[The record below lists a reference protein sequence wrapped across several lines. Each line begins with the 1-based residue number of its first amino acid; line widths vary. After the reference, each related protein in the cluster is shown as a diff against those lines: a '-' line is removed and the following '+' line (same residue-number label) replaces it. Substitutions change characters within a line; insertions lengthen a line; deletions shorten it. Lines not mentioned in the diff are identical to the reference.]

1 MGGEQPTF
9 LGSIT
14 KTHGISGE
22 LQVRLPAKG
31 YLLSDSWDVVFIEI
45 DKILVPF
52 FIESFHQPDDHTLIL
67 NIRDIND
74 KNTASGYLN
83 KKLYIPRSAIKE
95 TGESAFD
102 PGLDSFTV
110 IDTEKG
116 ELGRILEHI
125 ALTDNP
131 LFLVTN
137 GKDQFYLP
145 ANKELISRIDTKQ
158 KKVFVTMPEGIVDSQ
173 K

>member
-1 MGGEQPTF
+1 MGGEQPIF

-22 LQVRLPAKG
+22 LLVRSPAMS
-31 YLLSDSWDVVFIEI
+31 YSLTDSWDLVFIEI
-45 DKILVPF
+45 DRILVPF
-52 FIESFHQPDDHTLIL
+52 FIESFHQLDNHTLIL

-74 KNTASGYLN
+74 KNTASAYL
-83 KKLYIPRSAIKE
+83 KKKVHVPRSAIRD
-95 TGESAFD
+95 TGGSIAD
-102 PGLDSFTV
+102 PGLDSYTV

-116 ELGRILEHI
+116 ELGRIVEHI
-125 ALTDNP
+125 GLKDNP
-131 LFLVTN
+131 LFLVTD
-137 GKDQFYLP
+137 GKNQFYLP
-145 ANKELISRIDTKQ
+145 ASKELISRIDTRQ